1 MSVSSSPP
9 PDIAHL
15 RAEIDALDD
24 ALLDLVVRR
33 TALASAVASAKA
45 AAGDAGSSF
54 RPAREVQIIRRLVA
68 RAPSLPPRLVGA
80 LWRALIGANLAA
92 QGGLRVVAAPGV
104 EDVARLRFGAIVE
117 PERAS
122 AEDALAAASA
132 GAVAVLPWPG
142 EPCGDWWLRLLE
154 PSLAGVHVVAAAPIL
169 KLATADGAPRALL
182 LAAAAPEPAGE
193 DITLVAAPAGVT
205 APGGRIAAAQGWALW
220 AAPGFLTPDDAA
232 LAGVDGARL
241 LGAFAFA

>member
-1 MSVSSSPP
+1 MDAATSPP

-33 TALASAVASAKA
+33 TALASAVAQAKA
-45 AAGDAGSSF
+45 AAGDAGFTF

-68 RAPSLPPRLVGA
+68 RAPGLPPRLVGA
-80 LWRALIGANLAA
+80 IWRALIGANLAA
-92 QGGLRVVAAPGV
+92 QGGLRVIAAPAV

-122 AEDALAAASA
+122 AEDALEAANA

-142 EPCGDWWLRLLE
+142 LPGGDWWLRLLE
-154 PSLAGVHVVAAAPIL
+154 PTFAGVRVVAAAPIL
-169 KLATADGAPRALL
+169 KLAAPDGAPRALL

-193 DITLVAAPAGVT
+193 DVSLVAAPTGVA
-205 APGGRIAAAQGWALW
+205 APGALIATAQGWALW